1 MLYNNISEKSVMV
14 LRKICYGIRG
24 KSVMVLR
31 KICYGI
37 RGKSVMV
44 LRKICYG
51 IPLANA
57 DYIGAGKGS
66 KRIEKNLKR
75 G

>member
-1 MLYNNISEKSVMV
+1 MVLREICYGISEKSVMV
-14 LRKICYGIRG
+14 LRE
-24 KSVMVLR
+24 
-31 KICYGI
+31 
-37 RGKSVMV
+37 
-44 LRKICYG
+44 ICYG

-57 DYIGAGKGS
+57 DHVEAGKGS

>member
-14 LRKICYGIRG
+14 LREICYGISE

-31 KICYGI
+31 E
-37 RGKSVMV
+37 
-44 LRKICYG
+44 ICYG

-57 DYIGAGKGS
+57 DYIGAGEGS

>member
-1 MLYNNISEKSVMV
+1 MLYNNISEKSVML
-14 LRKICYGIRG
+14 LREICYGISE

-31 KICYGI
+31 E
-37 RGKSVMV
+37 
-44 LRKICYG
+44 ICYG
-51 IPLANA
+51 IPLASP
-57 DYIGAGKGS
+57 YVVGVCEGS

>member
-1 MLYNNISEKSVMV
+1 MLYNNIS
-14 LRKICYGIRG
+14 G

-37 RGKSVMV
+37 SGKSVMV

-51 IPLANA
+51 IPLANT
-57 DYIGAGKGS
+57 DHVEAGKGS

>member
-1 MLYNNISEKSVMV
+1 MVLREICYGISEKSVMV
-14 LRKICYGIRG
+14 LRE
-24 KSVMVLR
+24 
-31 KICYGI
+31 
-37 RGKSVMV
+37 
-44 LRKICYG
+44 ICYG

-57 DYIGAGKGS
+57 DYIGAGEGS

>member
-14 LRKICYGIRG
+14 SREICYGISE
-24 KSVMVLR
+24 KSVAISR
-31 KICYGI
+31 EICYG
-37 RGKSVMV
+37 M
-44 LRKICYG
+44 
-51 IPLANA
+51 PLANA
-57 DYIGAGKGS
+57 DHIGAGKGS